1 MLPPPK
7 DLFGTAPWRCHDSVG
22 RGVHPAR
29 DRGQQIF
36 NDALAEFAAQARN
49 PAVTALE
56 ARLRT
61 PVRVAVVGRCG
72 VGRGAVAAAIA
83 GAGVTVVADAGCA
96 DIEVRVVAE
105 VLKPE
110 ERAALRALRDA
121 SVATLVVLNK
131 ADLTGADG
139 GGPLRSAERRAAA
152 IATTVGLRVVPMVA
166 HLADAHL
173 DDDEMAA
180 LGVLAV
186 SPVDMTSTDAVV
198 RSQHPL
204 PADLRARLLEKL
216 DRFGIAQSILAVA
229 DGQAGPAVVRQLRA
243 CSRIDRVLECLEA
256 VAAPVRYRRLHGA
269 LHELRTLAAQ
279 SGDDE
284 LDAFLTGDEVV
295 IAVMAAAVDVVQA
308 SGLDVDRGDD
318 AEAHARR
325 AVRFQAYAR
334 GPVEVMHHRCATDI
348 VRGSLRLLGRV
359 R

>member
-1 MLPPPK
+1 MSTWP
-7 DLFGTAPWRCHDSVG
+7 GTG
-22 RGVHPAR
+22 
-29 DRGQQIF
+29 GQQIF
-36 NDALAEFAAQARN
+36 DDALAEFAAQARN
-49 PAVTALE
+49 PGVTAVE

-61 PVRVAVVGRCG
+61 PVQVAVVGRCG
-72 VGRGAVAAAIA
+72 VGRGAVAAALT

-96 DIEVRVVAE
+96 DIQVHVVAE
-105 VLKPE
+105 ALKPE
-110 ERAALRALRDA
+110 ERAALRAVRDA

-131 ADLTGADG
+131 ADLTGADR
-139 GGPLRSAERRAAA
+139 GGPLRCAERRAAE
-152 IATTVGLRVVPMVA
+152 IASTVGLRVVPMVA

-173 DDDEMAA
+173 DDDEVAA

-186 SPVDMTSTDAVV
+186 TPVDMTSTDAIV
-198 RSQHPL
+198 RSHHPL

-243 CSRIDRVLECLEA
+243 CSRIDQVLECLEA

-269 LHELRTLAAQ
+269 LRELRTLAAQ

-284 LDAFLTGDEVV
+284 LDAFLNGDEVV

-318 AEAHARR
+318 ADAHARR

-334 GPVEVMHHRCATDI
+334 GPVEAMHHRCATDI
-348 VRGSLRLLGRV
+348 ARGSLRLLGRA